1 MIGGLRRESNESFL
15 LLLKLDYRYLK
26 DIFTKNLVTNDNIY
40 LTVISTYEAECDLN
54 TYTDQGE
61 ESGGVLASAI
71 TINLRG
77 LCLRILF
84 FRIHH
89 KTLCLP
95 F

>member
-71 TINLRG
+71 TTFEVFVLEFS
-77 LCLRILF
+77 F
-84 FRIHH
+84 FESTIKRSA
-89 KTLCLP
+89 CP
-95 F
+95 FN